1 MDTNEAT
8 EISPNFTIEYDY
20 EMSES
25 FDKYNYYDLIPT
37 AVVYGLCF

>member
-1 MDTNEAT
+1 MDNNGVT
-8 EISPNFTIEYDY
+8 EIFSSVTTEYDY

-37 AVVYGLCF
+37 ALVYGLCF